1 MLASNTMEE
10 KQFNPLSGKGNAGIL
25 APLVKTIWAGWKTV
39 ALCTLVFMILG
50 LVAALTMR
58 RTYAVSTVMVPQVGS
73 GQSSLNGLASL
84 AGFDLGTS
92 PASDLSPI
100 TYPQIV
106 SSVPFRLEL
115 MHTPLHYAK
124 ADTTVSLLDYARDYA
139 KPSVTDVLKEYTIG
153 LPGLIINALRGEKA
167 PLVLPEGEEKEGP
180 RPLLLSRDEQKM
192 LPRIERMVSLS
203 VDARNGFIT
212 MWVSGIEPIQTAE
225 LAMAAQRLLQ
235 DAITRFRTEKA
246 QAELEYVQARYDEV
260 KAEANNYQG
269 QLATIRDRSQNLAT
283 TRSRIEM
290 ERIQFKYNV
299 VNSIYMEMAQ
309 QLEQAKMQVKKDTPS
324 FTIIQPVTVPDKP
337 SNSRSKTLIIWT
349 VVGFLIGCVIV
360 LSKASILPRIK
371 KAFS

>member
-1 MLASNTMEE
+1 MEE